1 MMNDEK
7 KEVVPPRTAPE
18 FVELQQKYLPPLV
31 SPRGQPMR
39 KIKFIGLGESNAEP
53 NRFYGKDS
61 V

>member
-1 MMNDEK
+1 MNDEK

-39 KIKFIGLGESNAEP
+39 KIKFIGLGKPCHFSINWLL
-53 NRFYGKDS
+53 S
-61 V
+61 L